1 MGVFSNQMVI
11 DWVAQQWELRQE
23 DEHYGEILTY
33 TGIFID
39 PIHPE
44 PKQVVIEDIA
54 HALSMICRAN
64 GHFPEVHTVAQHC
77 LECYEEA
84 KARGLSRELQLF
96 CLIHD
101 GAEAYLGD
109 FVHPV
114 KMRVKEYEKIE
125 DGLLGVIYKKFV
137 GREPSKE
144 EEQVVKEIDKTL
156 LYFEFLHYMGVE
168 CGGPGAGLKSNPVFQ
183 EVPRKEIEQRYLEVF
198 LELTG
203 ERKE

>member
-11 DWVAQQWELRQE
+11 DWVAQQWESKRD

-33 TGIFID
+33 TGIFMD
-39 PIHPE
+39 PIHPVPE
-44 PKQVVIEDIA
+44 QVVIEDIA

-84 KARGLSRELQLF
+84 KARGLSEELQLF

-114 KMRVKEYEKIE
+114 KMRVKEYKEIE
-125 DGLLGVIYKKFV
+125 DALLAVIYKKFA
-137 GREPSKE
+137 GRKPSAE
-144 EEQVVKEIDKTL
+144 EEAVVKEIDKTL

-168 CGGPGAGLKSNPVFQ
+168 CGEPGQGLKSKPVFR
-183 EVPRKEIEQRYLEVF
+183 EIPRKEIEQHYLATF
-198 LELTG
+198 RELTSV
-203 ERKE
+203 

>member
-11 DWVAQQWELRQE
+11 DWVAQQWELNKE

-33 TGIFID
+33 TGIFMD

-44 PKQVVIEDIA
+44 PDQVVIEDIA

-84 KARGLSRELQLF
+84 KARGLSKELQLF

-114 KMRVKEYEKIE
+114 KMRMKEYEKIE
-125 DGLLGVIYKKFV
+125 DVLLNMIYKKFA
-137 GREPSKE
+137 GRKPSAE
-144 EEQVVKEIDKTL
+144 EEAVVKEIDKTL

-168 CGGPGAGLKSNPVFQ
+168 CGEPGQGLKSQPVFQ
-183 EVPRKEIEQRYLEVF
+183 EMPRQEVEQRYLATF
-198 LELTG
+198 QALTTSP
-203 ERKE
+203 K